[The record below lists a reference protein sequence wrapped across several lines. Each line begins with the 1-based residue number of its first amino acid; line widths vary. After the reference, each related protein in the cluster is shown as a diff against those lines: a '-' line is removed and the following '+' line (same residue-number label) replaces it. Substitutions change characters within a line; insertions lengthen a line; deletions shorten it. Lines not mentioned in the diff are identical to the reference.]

1 MADDTPMP
9 ATIATIA
16 EQLTTLGRRMDER
29 FAEIETKIGGFERRL
44 DERIGGVETNLRVLI
59 EAVNDK
65 VQIAY
70 EAIVSLRDDTS
81 ANTRDHAKF
90 EKRLENHSLRLLAL
104 ESREHKTGE

>member
-1 MADDTPMP
+1 MADDTRMP

-29 FAEIETKIGGFERRL
+29 FVEIETK
-44 DERIGGVETNLRVLI
+44 IGGVETNLRVLI

>member
-1 MADDTPMP
+1 MADDTRMP

-16 EQLTTLGRRMDER
+16 EQLTTLARRMDER
-29 FAEIETKIGGFERRL
+29 FVEVETK
-44 DERIGGVETNLRVLI
+44 IGGVETNLRVLI

>member
-1 MADDTPMP
+1 MADDTQMP

-29 FAEIETKIGGFERRL
+29 FAEIETK
-44 DERIGGVETNLRVLI
+44 IGGVETNLRVLI

>member
-1 MADDTPMP
+1 MADDTRMP

-29 FAEIETKIGGFERRL
+29 FVEIETK
-44 DERIGGVETNLRVLI
+44 IGGVETNLRVLI

-104 ESREHKTGE
+104 ESREHNTGE